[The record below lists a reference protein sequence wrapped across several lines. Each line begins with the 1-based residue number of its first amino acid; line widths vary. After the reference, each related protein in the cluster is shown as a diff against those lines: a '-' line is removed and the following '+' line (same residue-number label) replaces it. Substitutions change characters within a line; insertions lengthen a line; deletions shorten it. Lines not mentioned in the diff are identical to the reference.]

1 MINASVIIP
10 TYGNPKYLKKSIDSV
25 LSQSLKGVELIIVDD
40 NQPES
45 SARKLTEEI
54 ADKYRGR
61 LQYIQHDYNKNGAA
75 ARNTGIR
82 AARGKYIAFL
92 DSDDEYE
99 FDRLEKCF
107 SALEKD
113 EDKYGAVYTGCSF
126 YRNDSPYRK
135 YSNITS
141 GNFLV
146 ETLACE
152 FAFCTGS
159 NIFMKASIVQELNGF
174 DETFLRH
181 QDYEFL
187 VRFFEKYSILALPE
201 LLVKKND
208 EFMNLPKVEKVI
220 EIKKQYL
227 DKYKYI
233 IDELSKKQKK
243 YIYSSQYYQIAQLAI
258 ENGNRVIFKQ
268 YSQLFRAENGF
279 DIKKEIRLFLI
290 YLKKSIGRILL

>member
-1 MINASVIIP
+1 MISVSVIIP

-25 LSQSLKGVELIIVDD
+25 LTQTLNGLELIVVDD

-45 SARKLTEEI
+45 SARKQTEKIIGE
-54 ADKYRGR
+54 YRGR
-61 LQYIQHDYNKNGAA
+61 VQYIQHDCNKNGAA

-82 AARGKYIAFL
+82 AAKGRYIAFL

-99 FDRLEKCF
+99 ATRLEKCF
-107 SALEKD
+107 SALEKNA
-113 EDKYGAVYTGCSF
+113 DKYGAVYTGCSF
-126 YRNDSPYRK
+126 YRNDTLYRK
-135 YSNITS
+135 YSSISS

-187 VRFFEKYSILALPE
+187 VRFFEKYSILAFPE
-201 LLVKKND
+201 ILVRKND
-208 EFMNLPKVEKVI
+208 EYLNLPKVGKVI

-227 DKYKYI
+227 NKYKYL
-233 IDELSKKQKK
+233 IDELSNKQIN
-243 YIYSSQYYQIAQLAI
+243 YIYSSQYYQISQLAI
-258 ENGNRVIFKQ
+258 ESGNKAIFKQ
-268 YSQLFRAENGF
+268 YSRLYRTKNGF
-279 DIKKEIRLFLI
+279 DIKKEIRLFVI
-290 YLKKSIGRILL
+290 YLKKSIGRI